1 MYENYYQF
9 SSKPFQLT
17 PDPGFFFKSKGH
29 QRAMAYLRYG
39 LQQGEGFIVITGDV
53 GTGKTTLVNNLFN
66 DIDPQKIIAAKIV
79 STNLDDGDFLAL
91 VASRFGIQV
100 ESDSKGKLIAAIEEF
115 LVTCHEAG
123 QRALVV
129 VDEAQNLPV
138 KSLEELRM
146 LSNFTIDGRPLL
158 QSFLLGQREFRA
170 TLRSPGLEQLK
181 QRVIA
186 AYHLKSLSDI
196 ETREY
201 IEHRLRTVGWNNTPA
216 IEPDVFLG
224 VYRFTRGIPRRI
236 NTLMDRLL
244 LNASL
249 DQETVIGLRS
259 LNTIIEEV
267 QVEQRELDDLED
279 ELGIDPDQLP
289 QSALSSDSVHHAM
302 EAAHDDARVEGL
314 ERRLAAIEHNL
325 SSLTTQLG
333 EFGAAVSASG
343 AASGAAYRPPHVD
356 DDEGRGP
363 GVLLSIVISILVIGG
378 CVAGYIGYRLLLS

>member
-1 MYENYYQF
+1 MYEKFYKF
-9 SSKPFQLT
+9 TGKPFQLT

-53 GTGKTTLVNNLFN
+53 GTGKTTLVNNLFR
-66 DIDPQKIIAAKIV
+66 DIDTQKIVAAKIV
-79 STNLDDGDFLAL
+79 STNLADSDFLEL
-91 VASRFGIQV
+91 IASRFGVSV
-100 ESDSKGKLIAAIEEF
+100 EDRSKGKLVGALESF
-115 LVTCHEAG
+115 LISCHEAG

-146 LSNFTIDGRPLL
+146 LSNFEVDNRPLL

-186 AYHLKSLSDI
+186 AYHLKSLSDL

-201 IEHRLRTVGWNNTPA
+201 IEHRLRTVGWQNHPQ
-216 IEPDVFLG
+216 IEPDVYLG
-224 VYRFTRGIPRRI
+224 VYRFTRGVPRRI

-249 DQETVIGLRS
+249 DQEKIIGLKS

-267 QVEQRELDDLED
+267 QTEQQELDDLED
-279 ELGIDPDQLP
+279 ELGIDPEQLSP
-289 QSALSSDSVHHAM
+289 SRKIQPPARTTLPLDAPNPRIDALERKLSALEHSMNSLSAQIAD
-302 EAAHDDARVEGL
+302 
-314 ERRLAAIEHNL
+314 LAPRY
-325 SSLTTQLG
+325 QPPPPP
-333 EFGAAVSASG
+333 ASG
-343 AASGAAYRPPHVD
+343 RTGMVVSVALS
-356 DDEGRGP
+356 
-363 GVLLSIVISILVIGG
+363 VLLA
-378 CVAGYIGYRLLLS
+378 VAGVGAYLAYTYLWR

>member
-1 MYENYYQF
+1 MYESFYKF
-9 SSKPFQLT
+9 TGKPFQLT

-53 GTGKTTLVNNLFN
+53 GTGKTTLVNNLFR
-66 DIDPQKIIAAKIV
+66 DIDKDRIVAAKIV
-79 STNLDDGDFLAL
+79 STNLADGDFIQL
-91 VASRFGIQV
+91 VASRFGIV
-100 ESDSKGKLIAAIEEF
+100 SEDTSKGNLVNEIEKF
-115 LVTCHEAG
+115 LVNCHESG
-123 QRALVV
+123 QRALLV

-146 LSNFTIDGRPLL
+146 LSNFEINNIPLL

-186 AYHLKSLSDI
+186 AYHLKSLSDL

-201 IEHRLRTVGWNNTPA
+201 IDHRLQKVGWTGNPE
-216 IEPDVFLG
+216 IEPDVYLG

-249 DQETVIGLRS
+249 DKEAKITLKN
-259 LNTIIEEV
+259 LNVIIEEV
-267 QVEQRELDDLED
+267 QQEQQELDEEFDEDGLPAAGGAEPAGRGAGVSGVSSQRIDALER
-279 ELGIDPDQLP
+279 QLSAIQHNLDSLSRQLADTRP
-289 QSALSSDSVHHAM
+289 RLTERDALERTQSA
-302 EAAHDDARVEGL
+302 R
-314 ERRLAAIEHNL
+314 ERRLGMMI
-325 SSLTTQLG
+325 S
-333 EFGAAVSASG
+333 AAVSVAV
-343 AASGAAYRPPHVD
+343 AAI
-356 DDEGRGP
+356 
-363 GVLLSIVISILVIGG
+363 VLVGYLVFTN
-378 CVAGYIGYRLLLS
+378 VR

>member
-1 MYENYYQF
+1 MYENFYKF
-9 SSKPFQLT
+9 TGKPFQLT

-53 GTGKTTLVNNLFN
+53 GTGKTTLVNNLFR
-66 DIDPQKIIAAKIV
+66 DIDTQKIVAAKIV
-79 STNLDDGDFLAL
+79 STNLGDSDFLELLAT
-91 VASRFGIQV
+91 RFGIPV
-100 ESDSKGKLIAAIEEF
+100 EDRSKGKLVSALESF
-115 LVTCHEAG
+115 LVDCHEAG

-146 LSNFTIDGRPLL
+146 LSNFEVGNRPLL

-186 AYHLKSLSDI
+186 AYHLKSLSDL

-201 IEHRLRTVGWNNTPA
+201 IEHRLRTVGWQNHPQ
-216 IEPDVFLG
+216 IEADVYLG
-224 VYRFTRGIPRRI
+224 VYRFTRGVPRRI

-249 DQETVIGLRS
+249 DQEKVIGLKS

-267 QVEQRELDDLED
+267 QTEQQELDDLED
-279 ELGIDPDQLP
+279 ELGIDPEQLP
-289 QSALSSDSVHHAM
+289 APSKPAEAGRPSLPLDLPNPRIDALERKLSAFEHSMNTLSAQIADLAARYQPAPPPRPAGRTGMFVSVGLSAL
-302 EAAHDDARVEGL
+302 
-314 ERRLAAIEHNL
+314 
-325 SSLTTQLG
+325 
-333 EFGAAVSASG
+333 
-343 AASGAAYRPPHVD
+343 
-356 DDEGRGP
+356 
-363 GVLLSIVISILVIGG
+363 LV
-378 CVAGYIGYRLLLS
+378 VAGVGAYLAYTYFGR

>member
-1 MYENYYQF
+1 MYEKYYSF

-66 DIDPQKIIAAKIV
+66 DIDTQKIVAAKIV
-79 STNLDDGDFLAL
+79 STNLDDSDFLAL
-91 VASRFGIQV
+91 VASRFGISV
-100 ESDSKGKLIAAIEEF
+100 EGNAKGQLIAAIEAF
-115 LVTCHEAG
+115 LVSCHEAG

-146 LSNFTIDGRPLL
+146 LSNFTIDGKPLL

-170 TLRSPGLEQLK
+170 TLRAPGLEQLK

-201 IEHRLRTVGWNNTPA
+201 IEHRLRTVGWQDNPV

-249 DQETVIGLRS
+249 DHERVVGLNS

-279 ELGIDPDQLP
+279 ELGIDPEQLP
-289 QSALSSDSVHHAM
+289 QSPLSSDSVQTAM
-302 EAAHDDARVEGL
+302 DAAHDDARIETLARRVE
-314 ERRLAAIEHNL
+314 AMEHNL
-325 SSLTTQLG
+325 NSLTNQLG
-333 EFGAAVSASG
+333 TLTAPVAGQG
-343 AASGAAYRPPHVD
+343 GGYRAPNAQE
-356 DDEGRGP
+356 DESRGP
-363 GVLLSIVISILVIGG
+363 GALLSIAISVMVVGACI
-378 CVAGYIGYRLLLS
+378 AGYLGYRLLLN